1 MSRWIKIIAL
11 GFTSLTGFACLL
23 ILAMVAIILG
33 DIVIH
38 GLPGLSWEFVSSEPK
53 AGMTE
58 GGIFPA
64 IFGTVALVLLMTVA
78 VVPLGVA
85 AAVYLQEYASQDSKL
100 VHLVRLALQNLAGV
114 PAIVFGLFGLG
125 LFVEFTGGSI
135 DQLFFRDTLS
145 KPTFGQPCILWA
157 SLTLAVLTLPTVV
170 VATEEALRAVPRS
183 YREAAY
189 ALGATRWQVVR
200 HVVLPQSIGGI
211 LTGTILAISRGAGEV
226 APIMFTGAA
235 YFLPHLPTKLNDQ
248 FMELGYHVYVMATQ
262 SPDVEQ
268 TKPVLYSTVFVLLAV
283 TFLLNFS
290 AVLIRSRIRRRL
302 RST

>member
-23 ILAMVAIILG
+23 ILAMVVIILG

-38 GLPGLSWEFVSSEPK
+38 GLPGITWEFLSSAPK

-64 IFGTVALVLLMTVA
+64 IFGTVALVLLMTLA

-85 AAVYLQEYASQDSKL
+85 AAIYLQEYAPQDSKI
-100 VHLVRLALQNLAGV
+100 VDFVRLALQNLAGV

-125 LFVEFTGGSI
+125 LFVEFAGGSI
-135 DQLFFRDTLS
+135 DQIFFRGTLP

-170 VATEEALRAVPRS
+170 VATEGALPP
-183 YREAAY
+183 
-189 ALGATRWQVVR
+189 VR
-200 HVVLPQSIGGI
+200 
-211 LTGTILAISRGAGEV
+211 
-226 APIMFTGAA
+226 
-235 YFLPHLPTKLNDQ
+235 N
-248 FMELGYHVYVMATQ
+248 
-262 SPDVEQ
+262 SP
-268 TKPVLYSTVFVLLAV
+268 
-283 TFLLNFS
+283 
-290 AVLIRSRIRRRL
+290 AVLIRSRICRRL

>member
-1 MSRWIKIIAL
+1 MKSWIRIVGWL
-11 GFTSLTGFACLL
+11 FTSLTGLACLI
-23 ILAMVAIILG
+23 ILVMVAIILG
-33 DIVIH
+33 DVVVH
-38 GLPGLSWEFVSSEPK
+38 GLPGITWEFVSSAPK

-78 VVPLGVA
+78 GVPLGVA
-85 AAVYLQEYASQDSKL
+85 AAIYLQEYAPQDSKL
-100 VHLVRLALQNLAGV
+100 VQLVRLALQNLAGV

-125 LFVEFTGGSI
+125 LFIGFAGGSI
-135 DQLFFRDTLS
+135 DKLFFGGEM
-145 KPTFGQPCILWA
+145 TFGQPCILWA
-157 SLTLAVLTLPTVV
+157 ALTLAILTLPTVV

-183 YREAAY
+183 YREAAT
-189 ALGATRWQVVR
+189 AMGATRWQVVR
-200 HVVLPQSIGGI
+200 HVVFPQSIGGV

-235 YFLPHLPTKLNDQ
+235 YFLPHLPRKLNDQ
-248 FMELGYHVYVMATQ
+248 FMELGYHVYVMTTQ
-262 SPDVEQ
+262 SPDVEA
-268 TKPVLYSTVFVLLAV
+268 TKPVLYSTVLILLAV
-283 TFLLNFS
+283 TFALNFV